1 RPRPPRRSAAARP
14 VPRTRRPP
22 RAVPATFGC
31 VPYMRD
37 EDDGDLAADMA
48 LLEALEAS
56 GPLISPARM
65 SRKQRYRYWWGR
77 GEAAKQEFDHGA
89 RRRDGH
95 APWIDLFNRLVGQH
109 GPDIA

>member
-1 RPRPPRRSAAARP
+1 MKTRNRPPREER
-14 VPRTRRPP
+14 PRT
-22 RAVPATFGC
+22 AAGVPAGSEV
-31 VPYMRD
+31 VPLGGGPTL
-37 EDDGDLAADMA
+37 EDDIR
-48 LLEALEAS
+48 LLEHLERT
-56 GPLISPARM
+56 GPMISPARM